1 MYAVPAHCPQT
12 SLQREQWQTFTK
24 MSASVCESHTHQKT
38 CKKSLTCK
46 DEEWRAISSAT
57 CHGTRY
63 LSGALVV
70 HGNRDEPLTF
80 TWPNKKKGHG
90 TALSISSLFC
100 RLLPILNQCS
110 RTLLGTGSRSFSP
123 LPTRRMSSL

>member
-1 MYAVPAHCPQT
+1 
-12 SLQREQWQTFTK
+12 

-46 DEEWRAISSAT
+46 DGEWKAISSAT

-70 HGNRDEPLTF
+70 HGNRDEPLPF

-90 TALSISSLFC
+90 TALSISYLF
-100 RLLPILNQCS
+100 L
-110 RTLLGTGSRSFSP
+110 SP
-123 LPTRRMSSL
+123 SSNSESVLENTSWHWLKVLFASARPANVVSIAGHIIYVVSGVDYI